1 MAATA
6 KIGYTPRLR
15 RIGGACPEIMRKHA
29 PIGWWTAISI
39 GVAGCVSGNS
49 GAGGAAAQTLDTQP
63 FEIASETGPQG
74 DSTPLGDSTLLDG
87 AVAAGEVDSA
97 QAAADANTADSN
109 TTEGQST
116 VDVAAAE
123 VTKPLPNTS
132 GEYKKPGNFAPDF
145 LKVVNS
151 TGKAVSK
158 SELPGHWTVIW
169 FYPAAMTSG

>member
-1 MAATA
+1 MA
-6 KIGYTPRLR
+6 KIGYTRRLR
-15 RIGGACPEIMRKHA
+15 RIGGADPETMRKHA

-49 GAGGAAAQTLDTQP
+49 GAGGAAAQALDTQP
-63 FEIASETGPQG
+63 FETASETGPQG
-74 DSTPLGDSTLLDG
+74 DSTPLDS

-97 QAAADANTADSN
+97 QAAAADANTADSN

-145 LKVVNS
+145 LKVVDS
-151 TGKAVSK
+151 SGKAVSK
-158 SELPGHWTVIW
+158 SELLGHWTVIW